1 MILNAE
7 YYKISELDSAGT
19 LDGSEFVEV
28 SSESGTSFD
37 SKKISIETL
46 SNCFVNMEFD
56 DLQTTNKTII
66 GALNELA
73 SR

>member
-7 YYKISELDSAGT
+7 YYKISELDSARA

>member
-7 YYKISELDSAGT
+7 YYKISELDSAVSVG
-19 LDGSEFVEV
+19 GSDFVEV
-28 SSESGTSFD
+28 SSSSGTSFD

-46 SNCFVNMEFD
+46 SDCLVNMEFD
-56 DLQTTNKTII
+56 TLETTNKTII